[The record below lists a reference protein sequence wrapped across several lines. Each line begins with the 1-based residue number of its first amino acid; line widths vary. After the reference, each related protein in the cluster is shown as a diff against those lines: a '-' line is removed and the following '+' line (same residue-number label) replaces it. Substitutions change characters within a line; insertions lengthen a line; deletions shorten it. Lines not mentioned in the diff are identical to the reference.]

1 MKTIEHFYKTLPGY
15 FTFEDFYAW
24 IAKRVPE
31 KARCV
36 EVGVFAG
43 RSAAFLGVEL
53 SRADKGATLDLVDQ
67 GFNDL
72 GTDGIRR
79 ALDPIAHAIDQVHLG
94 ASWEAASFYAD
105 KSLDFVFLDAGHNIR
120 MSRMTSLPGVR
131 RSNRAGSSRG
141 TISPGSIPAWFEP
154 LSKRLIISTSG
165 AEANS
170 QTGSITRCGTS
181 RCHER
186 ATCCRLDL
194 LSRVAHRPMP
204 PLGRSPD
211 GPGAAH
217 LHRSRVAA
225 DSEDALGEPRRLGF

>member
-105 KSLDFVFLDAGHNIR
+105 KSLDFVFLDAGHEHSDVQNDIVAWGPKIKSGGVLAEHDFTWEYPGLVRAVIEAFDHFNIWH
-120 MSRMTSLPGVR
+120 
-131 RSNRAGSSRG
+131 GSQFTNG
-141 TISPGSIPAWFEP
+141 LYYPVWYVEVP
-154 LSKRLIISTSG
+154 
-165 AEANS
+165 
-170 QTGSITRCGTS
+170 
-181 RCHER
+181 
-186 ATCCRLDL
+186 
-194 LSRVAHRPMP
+194 
-204 PLGRSPD
+204 
-211 GPGAAH
+211 
-217 LHRSRVAA
+217 
-225 DSEDALGEPRRLGF
+225 